1 MGTKD
6 FIKKLNT
13 VTELFITKSEQYSN
27 GQDILSAF
35 RKAGIVHGDGSVKSM
50 FESML
55 VYKGKHDLALAEHGL
70 DLPDAQERLH
80 DIIVYCV
87 LGSLMI
93 DEMHSKDKLQGSE
106 R

>member
-1 MGTKD
+1 MRTKD
-6 FIKKLNT
+6 YTKKLHT
-13 VTELFITKSEQYSN
+13 IIDLFVKKSEQYSD

-35 RKAGIVHGDGSVKSM
+35 RKAGLIHGDGSAKSM
-50 FESML
+50 FEAML

-93 DEMHSKDKLQGSE
+93 DEMHSKDKL
-106 R
+106 